1 MWSSGI
7 WQWRCSSLSPHTCA
21 YTGAAMDTHGGLP
34 FPRRK
39 EALPVVCQVPP
50 GATSSFCRSS
60 CGCGDLSIW
69 GVAICWKMAAGLLC
83 GSVQAMCRQ
92 GCRQKADSGSG
103 EIPQGES
110 GIRRPWPRQLQVS
123 LPKLRADDAVCSFPA
138 GISTVRQIV
147 LN

>member
-1 MWSSGI
+1 MADSRSPGE
-7 WQWRCSSLSPHTCA
+7 RRLFPLSPRCH
-21 YTGAAMDTHGGLP
+21 
-34 FPRRK
+34 
-39 EALPVVCQVPP
+39 QVPP
-50 GATSSFCRSS
+50 LPSVGVAVDAV
-60 CGCGDLSIW
+60 DLSIG

-83 GSVQAMCRQ
+83 GSVRAMYRQ
-92 GCRQKADSGSG
+92 GCGQKADNGSG

-110 GIRRPWPRQLQVS
+110 GIRRPWPRHLQVS